1 MFQSVRPVAA
11 LLLST
16 LFMLTAGGMASYL
29 LPLRA
34 VAEGWTTFTVSMI
47 ATGYAIA
54 FTSACIIT
62 PRLVKHVGHVRVFGV
77 LTTLMAMSLILHAL
91 VVHPVAWVL
100 IRAMAGFSI
109 AGGYM
114 IIESWLNE
122 RAANEN
128 RGMLFSIYMI
138 ICMAGATAGQY
149 VVPLGDPMGPAIFM
163 VCALL
168 YSMALL
174 PTALSAAQSPQPLTE
189 AKFDLAALF
198 RRSPAAMVGSLLVG
212 TMSGAWFALAPV
224 YASRAGLS
232 TIDGATMLASATIG
246 GALLQYPLGRMSDR
260 MDRRRVMVVAGIIGA
275 IACLIAFFFGATSL
289 PVFFG
294 AAFLLGGAVFPIY
307 ALNVAHANDHAEPEE
322 FVEVSGGIMITFGIG
337 SMVGP
342 LINGY
347 VMDLVGSG
355 GFFLTIGITFAIYS
369 GYAGW
374 RMTRR
379 DMPDEADRW
388 DFQAMTPYRDQT
400 PQTAELDP
408 RSDPAYGE
416 ESEDPAPGA
425 TSGIV

>member
-34 VAEGWTTFTVSMI
+34 VAEGWTTFMVSMI

-62 PRLVKHVGHVRVFGV
+62 PRLVKRVGHVRVFGV

-163 VCALL
+163 VCALI

-174 PTALSAAQSPQPLTE
+174 PTALSAAQAPQPLTE
-189 AKFDLAALF
+189 AKFDIAALY
-198 RRSPAAMVGSLLVG
+198 RRSPAAVIGTLLSGMV
-212 TMSGAWFALAPV
+212 TGAWFGLAPV
-224 YASRAGLS
+224 YASLQKLS
-232 TIDGATMLASATIG
+232 TTEGATMLAAATLG

-260 MDRRRVMVVAGIIGA
+260 MDRRRVMALAGVIGVSACAVALVFGTFSLILFYVA
-275 IACLIAFFFGATSL
+275 IFA
-289 PVFFG
+289 
-294 AAFLLGGAVFPIY
+294 LGGAIFPVY
-307 ALNVAHANDHAEPEE
+307 ALNVAHANDHARPDE
-322 FVEVSGGIMITFGIG
+322 FVEVSSGIMITFGVG
-337 SMVGP
+337 TMGGP
-342 LINGY
+342 LLAGLI
-347 VMDLVGSG
+347 MDWTGAG
-355 GFFLTIGITFAIYS
+355 GFFAIIGVTFAAYS
-369 GYAGW
+369 GYMVW
-374 RMTRR
+374 RITRR
-379 DMPDEADRW
+379 EMPDEADRW

-416 ESEDPAPGA
+416 ESEDPAPGT